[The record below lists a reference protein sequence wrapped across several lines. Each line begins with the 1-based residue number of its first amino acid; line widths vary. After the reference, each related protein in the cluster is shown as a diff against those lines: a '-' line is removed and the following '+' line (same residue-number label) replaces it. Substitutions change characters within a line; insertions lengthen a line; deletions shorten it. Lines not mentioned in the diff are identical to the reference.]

1 MAGADV
7 IGIAVCIILL
17 VVLCYAVV
25 GSIVMTSGVIINAQS
40 DMTRLQEERSNTDI
54 LVTYSW
60 LWNGDPVLP
69 ADPHELEFFI
79 KNTGSTKINYTELNM
94 VIITKDSPPSVIF
107 IDSVGTGEIGSSS
120 VGTWW
125 FEGIYRSD
133 DLSWTTEKV
142 NLNQWDPGEFVAG
155 WIKMNT
161 HPVGFYVFTPNG
173 ATGSRI
179 VLPTK
184 R

>member
-7 IGIAVCIILL
+7 IGPAVCIILL
-17 VVLCYAVV
+17 VVVCYVVV
-25 GSIVMTSGVIINAQS
+25 GSIMTTSGVIFDAQQ
-40 DMTRLQEERSNTDI
+40 DMTRLQEERLNTDI

-60 LWNGDPVLP
+60 LWNGDPGLP

-107 IDSVGTGEIGSSS
+107 IYSTGTGEIGSSS

-125 FEGIYRSD
+125 FEGIYQKD
-133 DLSWTTEKV
+133 DLSWTKENI
-142 NLNQWDPGEFVAG
+142 NLDQWDPGEFVAG

-161 HPVGFYVFTPNG
+161 HPDGFYVFTRNG
-173 ATGSRI
+173 ATGSLT
-179 VLPTK
+179 VSPTK